1 MGWRR
6 VRAVSRFEP
15 RGNGSFRARAAMG
28 AWSRRQEMMHHLRK
42 RSPKV
47 TWLYGA
53 TCPLVSE
60 PASISPSP
68 RRRVDQRE

>member
-6 VRAVSRFEP
+6 VRAVSRL
-15 RGNGSFRARAAMG
+15 SRAATDRSVREQRW
-28 AWSRRQEMMHHLRK
+28 AWSRRQETMHHLRK

-47 TWLYGA
+47 TWALWRHLPA
-53 TCPLVSE
+53 RQRISE
-60 PASISPSP
+60 HLTSP

>member
-1 MGWRR
+1 
-6 VRAVSRFEP
+6 VFAPFHDLS
-15 RGNGSFRARAAMG
+15 RAATDRSVREQRW

-68 RRRVDQRE
+68 RRHVDQRE

>member
-1 MGWRR
+1 MASCSRR
-6 VRAVSRFEP
+6 FTIEP

-47 TWLYGA
+47 TWALWRHLPA
-53 TCPLVSE
+53 RQRISE
-60 PASISPSP
+60 HLTSP
-68 RRRVDQRE
+68 RQRVDQRE